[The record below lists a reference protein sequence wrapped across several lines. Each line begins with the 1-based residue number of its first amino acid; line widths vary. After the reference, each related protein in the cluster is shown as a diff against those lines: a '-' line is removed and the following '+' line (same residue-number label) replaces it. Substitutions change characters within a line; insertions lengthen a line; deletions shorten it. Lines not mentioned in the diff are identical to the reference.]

1 MAENIGTYH
10 LANNPDLYEVQRS
23 NNFEFVVTNIGDML
37 RAGAVEGDG
46 RPLIQNGQETLRLS
60 VVKAPI
66 PNFKQAPLEI
76 KRGNTVM
83 KMAGVPTFD
92 SGNLVVRDFIGADT
106 KSVLMAWQK
115 LSYDVKTEKVGR
127 MSAYKKECTLVE
139 YTPDWQMV
147 RYWILKG
154 CWVSGITEEDF
165 DMDSGETKTITAT
178 IEYDRAEMHLPDEE

>member
-23 NNFEFVVTNIGDML
+23 NTFEFVVTDIADLL

-46 RPLIQNGQETLRLS
+46 RPLIVNGQEVLRLS

-66 PNFKQAPLEI
+66 PNFKQEVLSV

-83 KMAGVPTFD
+83 KMAGVPTFN
-92 SGNLVVRDFIGADT
+92 SGTLVVRDFIGADT

-147 RYWILKG
+147 RYWVLKG
-154 CWVSGITEEDF
+154 CWVSEVSQDDF
-165 DMDSGETKTITAT
+165 DMESGETKTISAT

>member
-23 NNFEFVVTNIGDML
+23 NTFEFVVTDIADLL

-46 RPLIQNGQETLRLS
+46 RPLVINGQEVLRLS

-66 PNFKQAPLEI
+66 PNFKQEVLSV

-92 SGNLVVRDFIGADT
+92 SGTLVVRDFIGADT

-154 CWVSGITEEDF
+154 CWVSGISQDDF
-165 DMDSGETKTITAT
+165 DMESGETKIISAT

>member
-23 NNFEFVVTNIGDML
+23 NTFEFVVTNIADLL
-37 RAGAVEGDG
+37 RAGAIAGDG
-46 RPLIQNGQETLRLS
+46 RPLIVNGQETLRLS

-66 PNFKQAPLEI
+66 PNFKQEVLQL
-76 KRGNTVM
+76 KRGNTIM
-83 KMAGVPTFD
+83 KMAGVPTFE
-92 SGNLVVRDFIGADT
+92 SGTLVVRDFIGADT

-127 MSAYKKECTLVE
+127 MSVYKKECTLVE

-147 RYWILKG
+147 RY
-154 CWVSGITEEDF
+154 
-165 DMDSGETKTITAT
+165 
-178 IEYDRAEMHLPDEE
+178 

>member
-1 MAENIGTYH
+1 MADKTIGTYH
-10 LANNPDLYEVQRS
+10 LADNPDLYEVLRS
-23 NNFEFVVTNIGDML
+23 NTFEFVVTNIGDLL

-46 RPLIQNGQETLRLS
+46 RPLIINGQEVLRLS

-66 PNFKQAPLEI
+66 PNFKQEVLEI

-92 SGNLVVRDFIGADT
+92 SGTIVVRDFIGADT

-127 MSAYKKECTLVE
+127 MSAYKKDCTLIE
-139 YTPDWQMV
+139 YTPDWKQV

-154 CWVSGITEEDF
+154 CWISEITGEDF
-165 DMDSGETKTITAT
+165 DMESGATKTISAK
-178 IEYDRAEMHLPDEE
+178 IEYDRAEMHLPD

>member
-23 NNFEFVVTNIGDML
+23 NNFEFIVTNIGDML

-46 RPLIQNGQETLRLS
+46 RSLIQNGQETLRLS

-66 PNFKQAPLEI
+66 PNFKQETLEI
-76 KRGNTVM
+76 KRGNTIM

-92 SGNLVVRDFIGADT
+92 SGSLVVRDFIGADT

-154 CWVSGITEEDF
+154 CWVSGISEEDF
-165 DMDSGETKTITAT
+165 DMESGETKTITAT

>member
-23 NNFEFVVTNIGDML
+23 NTFEFVVTDIADLL

-46 RPLIQNGQETLRLS
+46 RPLVNNGQEVLRLS

-66 PNFKQAPLEI
+66 PNFKQEVLSV

-92 SGNLVVRDFIGADT
+92 SGTLVVRDFIGADT

-154 CWVSGITEEDF
+154 CWVSGISQDDF
-165 DMDSGETKTITAT
+165 DMESGETKTISAT

>member
-23 NNFEFVVTNIGDML
+23 NNFEFIVTNIGDML

-46 RPLIQNGQETLRLS
+46 RSLIQNGQETLRLS

-66 PNFKQAPLEI
+66 PNFKQETLEI

-165 DMDSGETKTITAT
+165 DMESGETKTITAT

>member
-23 NNFEFVVTNIGDML
+23 NTFEFVVTDIADLL
-37 RAGAVEGDG
+37 RAGAVKGDG
-46 RPLIQNGQETLRLS
+46 RPLVNNGQEVLRLS

-66 PNFKQAPLEI
+66 PNFKQEVLEI
-76 KRGNTVM
+76 KRGNTIM

-92 SGNLVVRDFIGADT
+92 SGTLVVRDFIGADT

-154 CWVSGITEEDF
+154 CWVSSISQDDF
-165 DMDSGETKTITAT
+165 DMESGETKTISAT